1 MTRIKSLC
9 AAVSFIAI
17 FTVVGCDKGSN
28 AQVNEAGRLVPSN
41 ALAVLAIDSPE
52 QLRQQLLKIGDAIEP
67 DMTNSILKGDL
78 NGQLAPLIETKQPI
92 DMSRPIMLAIGA
104 PADPN
109 ANDPYMTLIL
119 AIKGATKDNVKIGS
133 EASSQKA
140 QLVFLPN
147 SEYVAL
153 TTQPELKASAKAPAI
168 VKDMLP
174 GDITFRLNMKM
185 LDAAIAKTPD
195 NDAADFLKITK
206 DINQVDF
213 ATELDFKDTKMIWQ
227 VTFDS
232 DDKTKTSNS
241 DALSSLASYLPA
253 GEMMYAAMDLD
264 LMQCLINLD
273 QTWLLDSMAGIN
285 DKQLK
290 AATQSLED
298 AKAVMATMK
307 DGSAL
312 SVNIQGDNSKNKQM
326 SMFMVTASDD
336 PKAYFD
342 ASMKEWKSEEVLYG
356 IKMSSHEMTT
366 ENSDITLNASFEVD
380 ASAQE
385 DNNPFA
391 AFYQQLTSFFPGTFN
406 ITGVS
411 GHGYIGMAA
420 VMGGDSKSSSA
431 LKTIKSGKAGPVP
444 VEFSKAMKADWGHT
458 RMAMTMDLRVLAQQL
473 HRIGASPFNVG
484 NGAPAPVTTRITSK
498 ANQYRLTISTNLE
511 ADLALYKEV
520 ASKRAQATP

>member
-1 MTRIKSLC
+1 M
-9 AAVSFIAI
+9 SFIAI
-17 FTVVGCDKGSN
+17 FTLVGCDKGST
-28 AQVNEAGRLVPSN
+28 AQVNEAGRLIPSN

-52 QLRQQLLKIGDAIEP
+52 QLRQQLLAIGGAIEP
-67 DMTNSILKGDL
+67 EMTNSILKGDL
-78 NGQLAPLIETKQPI
+78 NSQLAPLIETKQPI
-92 DMSRPIMLAIGA
+92 DMSRPIMLAFSA

-133 EASSQKA
+133 EASNEKA

-147 SEYVAL
+147 SDYVAL

-168 VKDMLP
+168 IKDMLP

-195 NDAADFLKITK
+195 NDTANFLKITK

-213 ATELDFKDTKMIWQ
+213 AAQLDFKDTEMIWQ

-290 AATQSLED
+290 EATQSLED

-366 ENSDITLNASFEVD
+366 ENGDITLNASFEVD
-380 ASAQE
+380 ASDQQA
-385 DNNPFA
+385 DNPFA
-391 AFYQQLTSFFPGTFN
+391 GFYQQLTSFFPGAFN

-411 GHGYIGMAA
+411 SHGHIGMAA

-431 LKTIKSGKAGPVP
+431 LKTIKSGKAGSVP
-444 VEFSKAMKADWGHT
+444 AEFAKAMKTDWGQT

-473 HRIGASPFNVG
+473 HSIGASPFNVG
-484 NGAPAPVTTRITSK
+484 DGAPAPVTTRIASK
-498 ANQYRLTISTNLE
+498 AKQYRLTISTNLE
-511 ADLALYKEV
+511 ADLALYKAI
-520 ASKRAQATP
+520 ASKRATATP